1 MGKLRRSQLMVG
13 SASCLAITLMSCQS
27 PQAASAP
34 QLPAI
39 VITNGKLPGSFGI
52 KNEGTATVM
61 IDRKVTVE
69 IWVNGKWNAI
79 TGVVHL
85 IDRCDD
91 PQPKECLR
99 VAPGN
104 SFNPLP
110 WTGSSCAAQCSEP
123 CRANEYYGPG
133 RFRYVIHDCSMK
145 QQWTGPEF
153 QMPASPADVYKEKP
167 ATH

>member
-1 MGKLRRSQLMVG
+1 MGKLRRSQLMVC
-13 SASCLAITLMSCQS
+13 AACYLALTFTSCQS
-27 PQAASAP
+27 PQAALTP

-39 VITNGKLPGSFGI
+39 VITSGNPPGSFSL
-52 KNEGTATVM
+52 KNEGSVAVTV
-61 IDRKVTVE
+61 DRNVTVE
-69 IWVNGKWNAI
+69 MWGNGKWNAI

-85 IDRCDD
+85 IDRCDEL
-91 PQPKECLR
+91 QPKECLR
-99 VAPGN
+99 VVPGN

-133 RFRYVIHDCSMK
+133 KFRYVIHDCSVK

-167 ATH
+167 TTH